1 MYFAYNTLFKDMCPK
16 TQVERDKMEI
26 IPYIIDI
33 RSIIYAMLYT
43 RPNISYT
50 LSITSRHKSN
60 SS

>member
-1 MYFAYNTLFKDMCPK
+1 MCPK

-26 IPYIIDI
+26 IQYTIDI

>member
-16 TQVERDKMEI
+16 PQVERDKMEI

-50 LSITSRHKSN
+50 LSITSRYKSN